1 MSDLDT
7 LSDLENEAMP
17 SAPPPAMRAAQR
29 WNIVWVVPLLAL
41 LIGAWMIYRNVSSKG
56 PVATVRFD
64 TADGVDSGK
73 TEVRCRSVRV
83 GFVKDVKLS
92 EDLKS
97 VFIRLELDPE
107 AGNLF
112 RRGARFWVVRPR
124 LSASAVT
131 GVGTFLTG
139 AYVELDPGP
148 LDAEAQDYFVGLETP
163 PATDRSVP
171 GRRLVLHAAEAGS
184 LAAGSPIYYRGY
196 EVGRIESRVL
206 EIEKYRVTYGA
217 FIREEY
223 SFLVKENSRFWNTS
237 GIDISASA
245 EGFKLRTPSLQAML
259 SGGASFDVPEGIPEG
274 KPASDGT
281 AFTLFI
287 NEDAAK
293 GSAFNPSLRL
303 VLLFDQSV
311 RGLTK
316 QAPVEFRGIQVGR
329 VTDISGDYLPKA
341 DDATIPVVLE
351 IDPSLMR
358 RDAADQSGPSDL
370 EFLAE
375 AVRRGLRA
383 SLKTGNFL
391 TGSLYVDLDYV
402 KNAEPGEMGKVGE
415 LASIPTVPAGLE
427 KLENTLAN
435 ILAKIEALPM
445 DETMQKLGAAADDAS
460 AALKEIQLAS
470 ASARKTLESPEFASL
485 PADLGTALAS
495 LRTTLFSVEK
505 SVASVGPDGTI
516 QGDMLRT
523 LDELRASLR
532 SLKSLTNEIDEKPN
546 SLLFGR
552 DSSPNMIPKAPK
564 RR

>member
-1 MSDLDT
+1 MSDLDN
-7 LSDLENEAMP
+7 LSDLENESVP
-17 SAPPPAMRAAQR
+17 PIAPPPATRAAQR

-41 LIGAWMIYRNVSSKG
+41 LIGAWMIYRNMSSKG
-56 PVATVRFD
+56 PAATVRFE

-124 LSASAVT
+124 LSANAIS

-148 LDAEAQDYFVGLETP
+148 LDAEGQDYFVGLETP

-171 GRRLVLHAAEAGS
+171 GRRLVLHASEAGS
-184 LAAGSPIYYRGY
+184 LTAGSPIYYRGF

-206 EIEKYRVTYGA
+206 EIEKYRVTYAA

-223 SFLVKENSRFWNTS
+223 SSLVKENSRFWNTS
-237 GIDISASA
+237 GIDITASA

-259 SGGASFDVPEGIPEG
+259 SGGASFDVPEGILEG
-274 KPASDGT
+274 NPAADGT
-281 AFTLFI
+281 AYTLFL

-293 GSAFNPSLRL
+293 GSTFNPSLRL

-329 VTDISGDYLPKA
+329 VTDISLDYLHTE

-358 RDAADQSGPSDL
+358 RDAANQNGPSDID
-370 EFLAE
+370 FLAE

-402 KNAEPGEMGKVGE
+402 KDAEPAEMGRIGD

-427 KLENTLAN
+427 KLENSLAN

-445 DETMQKLGAAADDAS
+445 DETMTKLGTAADDAS

-470 ASARKTLESPEFASL
+470 AAARKTLESPEFASL
-485 PADLGTALAS
+485 PGDLRTALG
-495 LRTTLFSVEK
+495 SVEK
-505 SVASVGPDGTI
+505 SVGSMGPDGTI
-516 QGDMLRT
+516 QGDLLRT
-523 LDELRASLR
+523 LDELRAALR
-532 SLKSLTNEIDEKPN
+532 SFKSMTNEIDEKPN
-546 SLLFGR
+546 SLLFGK

>member
-7 LSDLENEAMP
+7 LSDLETEA
-17 SAPPPAMRAAQR
+17 APPPATRAAQR

-56 PVATVRFD
+56 PVATVRFE

-92 EDLKS
+92 EDLKA
-97 VFIRLELDPE
+97 VFIRLELDPD

-124 LSASAVT
+124 LSASAIT

-148 LDAEAQDYFVGLETP
+148 LDAAAQDYFVGLETP

-184 LAAGSPIYYRGY
+184 LAAGSPIYYRGF

-223 SFLVKENSRFWNTS
+223 SSLVKENSRFWNA
-237 GIDISASA
+237 GGLDISASA
-245 EGFKLRTPSLQAML
+245 EGFKLRSPSIQSML
-259 SGGASFDVPEGIPEG
+259 SGGATFDVPEGIPEG
-274 KPASDGT
+274 NPASDGT
-281 AFTLFI
+281 AFTLFL

-293 GSAFNPSLRL
+293 GSTFNPSLRL

-329 VTDISGDYLPKA
+329 VADISFDYLQTS
-341 DDATIPVVLE
+341 DDARIPVVLE

-358 RDAADQSGPSDL
+358 RDAADQSGQSDL
-370 EFLAE
+370 DFLAE
-375 AVRRGLRA
+375 TVRRGLRA

-402 KNAEPGEMGKVGE
+402 KDAEPAEMGKVGD

-445 DETMQKLGAAADDAS
+445 DETMQKLGTAADDAS
-460 AALKEIQLAS
+460 AALKEIQTAS
-470 ASARKTLESPEFASL
+470 AAARKTLESPEFSNL
-485 PADLGTALAS
+485 PKDLRTALG
-495 LRTTLFSVEK
+495 SVEK

-516 QGDMLRT
+516 QGDLLRT
-523 LDELRASLR
+523 LDELRAALR
-532 SLKSLTNEIDEKPN
+532 SFKSMTNEIDEKPN
-546 SLLFGR
+546 SLLFGK